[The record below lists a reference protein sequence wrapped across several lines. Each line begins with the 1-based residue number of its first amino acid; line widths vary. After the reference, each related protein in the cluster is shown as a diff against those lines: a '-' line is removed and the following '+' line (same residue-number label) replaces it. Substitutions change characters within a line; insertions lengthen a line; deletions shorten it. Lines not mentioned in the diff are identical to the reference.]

1 MYKRQFR
8 DNLNPDNKRIEK
20 SNDSY
25 YMLLNTKLPT
35 VIAECGFLSNGEE
48 AALIDTQEYR
58 HNIAQ
63 AVFEGIEN
71 YYKKD
76 SE

>member
-1 MYKRQFR
+1 
-8 DNLNPDNKRIEK
+8 
-20 SNDSY
+20 
-25 YMLLNTKLPT
+25 MLLNTKLPT